1 MLTRFLVIW
10 LLVGLSGAV
19 WAQKPPFPRIA
30 ALTPHSVELLY
41 QVGAGDQIIATID
54 YADYPQAARQI
65 RRIGRHDELDFEAL
79 VQLQPDLVVLGISD
93 TSRHFVERLNA
104 LGLTVVDT
112 SVASIADIGPLMASL
127 GQQTGHP
134 QQGQR
139 AAAAFT
145 EQYQRLLDRYQH
157 RAPVTVFYQLWSTPL
172 MTASSA
178 WMDELIGSC
187 GGVNLFADASAEY
200 PQVSIEQVISASP
213 QVLIVP
219 TNHGLGGNSIAMW
232 QQWSEIPAIDK
243 GLVFEVNSDW
253 LHRTG
258 PRILLGMEQLCQS
271 LDQAREVLRSKKE
284 APM

>member
-1 MLTRFLVIW
+1 MLARTLAIW
-10 LLVGLSGAV
+10 LLAVQSGVA
-19 WAQKPPFPRIA
+19 WAQGAPLPRIA

-41 QVGAGDQIIATID
+41 QVGAGEQIIATIE
-54 YADYPQAARQI
+54 YADYPEAAQQI

-93 TSRHFVERLNA
+93 TSRHFVERLKA

-112 SVASIADIGPLMASL
+112 SVTSIAEIGPLMASL
-127 GQQTGHP
+127 GQKTGHP
-134 QQGQR
+134 VQGQR

-145 EQYQRLLDRYQH
+145 ERHQRLLNRYQH
-157 RAPVTVFYQLWSTPL
+157 RAEVTVFYQLWSTPL

-178 WMDELIGSC
+178 WMDELIASC
-187 GGVNLFADASAEY
+187 GGVNLFADARADY
-200 PQVSIEQVISASP
+200 PQVSTEQVITASP

-219 TNHGLGGNSIAMW
+219 TNHGLGGNDVAMW
-232 QQWSEIPAIDK
+232 QQWPEIPAIDK
-243 GLVFEVNSDW
+243 GLVYEVNSDW

-271 LDQAREVLRSKKE
+271 LDQAREVLAAKKE